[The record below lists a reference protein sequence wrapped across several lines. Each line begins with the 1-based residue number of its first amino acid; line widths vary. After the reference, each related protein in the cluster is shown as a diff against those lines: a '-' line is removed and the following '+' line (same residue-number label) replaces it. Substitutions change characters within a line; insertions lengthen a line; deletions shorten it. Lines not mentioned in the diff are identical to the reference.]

1 MKFTNIEIRAC
12 KHEPDTDLTLKDG
25 RPMSFEFLVLK
36 FETDE
41 GISCDTFGFAGRSSL
56 AIGEVSSQMIKPFFI
71 GRDTRFGR

>member
-12 KHEPDTDLTLKDG
+12 KHTPNTDLTLKDG

-41 GISCDTFGFAGRSSL
+41 GLSSATLGFGGRSSL
-56 AIGEVSSQMIKPFFI
+56 AIADVSSQMIKPFFI
-71 GRDTRFGR
+71 DRDTRYR